1 MAVVTPDNKVEIRNV
16 TTGPRSG
23 PDWVIL
29 DGVKPGERVIV
40 EGLQK
45 VRGGMTVAPKP
56 YVAPAAGGDADA
68 RAVLSRRG
76 GLSAWPS
83 SSSTGPSW
91 RWSSRSSW

>member
-1 MAVVTPDNKVEIRNV
+1 V

-23 PDWVIL
+23 SDWAIM

-56 YVAPAAGGDADA
+56 YTAPAPALTPTVAPF
-68 RAVLSRRG
+68 
-76 GLSAWPS
+76 
-83 SSSTGPSW
+83 
-91 RWSSRSSW
+91 